1 MILTEKQLN
10 QIFYLSKEKKMW
22 EDKLKS
28 LTEVK
33 AMGYENTGTGKG
45 LDISS
50 PVMQLA
56 EQREK
61 IRDIISAKLEEISF
75 AEKEILEYIDAIDD
89 SLIRQIMMHR
99 HIELKSWAQIAKELS
114 SSSTPDSL
122 RMMHNRYIKEHL

>member
-1 MILTEKQLN
+1 MTEKQLN

-61 IRDIISAKLEEISF
+61 IRDIISAKLAEISF

>member
-1 MILTEKQLN
+1 MTEKQLN

>member
-1 MILTEKQLN
+1 MTEKQLN

-33 AMGYENTGTGKG
+33 AIGYENSGAGRG
-45 LDISS
+45 SNISS
-50 PVMQLA
+50 PVIQLA

-61 IRDIISAKLEEISF
+61 MRDIISAKLAEISF
-75 AEKEILEYIDAIDD
+75 AEKEILEYIDTIDD
-89 SLIRQIMMHR
+89 SLIRQIMIHR